1 MTVPDEVAAAA
12 RAALTGASPERR
24 EVFEARLDRWWSDL
38 RDGLAAVYPDP
49 GPLLLELVSAAA
61 QAYAERDPELHRL
74 DLERTL
80 APDWFQRPEML
91 GYAAYTERFAGD
103 LAGVADAIPYLR
115 ELGVT
120 YLHLMPLL
128 QPREG
133 DNDGGYAVANYRAV
147 RADLGTIDDLRALA
161 TRLRGAGVSLVLD
174 LVLNHV
180 AREHEWARLARGGS
194 ARHRAYFHVFPDREE
209 PDAYERT
216 LWEVFPDF
224 APGSFTWD
232 DELAGWVWT
241 TFHAWQW
248 DLNWANPDVFAEMA
262 RVVLFLANVGVEVLR
277 LDAIAFLWKRLG
289 TDCQNQPEVH
299 QLTRALHALT
309 RIACPALIFKAEAI
323 VGPSDLAAYLGVGPL
338 WGKVSDLA
346 YHNGLMVQVWSM
358 LAAKD
363 VRLASHALRALPHVP
378 SSTAW
383 VTYLRGHDDI
393 GWAVS
398 DADAAAVGADG
409 GAHRSFLSDWY
420 AGEFPTSDARGLVFQ
435 YNAAT
440 GDRRISGTTASLV
453 GLEAARDAGDEGW
466 VDAALA
472 RLLLGHAIVLSWG
485 GIPVVWSGDEL
496 GLPNDPAWAD
506 EPDHAD
512 DNRWANRPRLD
523 PAAVARLDDPTSLE
537 SRVFGGLRH
546 LAQARAGLPHLHASV
561 ASEVL
566 GPDDP
571 GVLLVARR
579 HPLGA
584 LLAAANVTGDW
595 RPVTGDRLRELGLT
609 ASTDA
614 ITGEELAP
622 GDDGNLWLAPWRAV
636 WLVAR

>member
-1 MTVPDEVAAAA
+1 MTVPDDVAQAAAH
-12 RAALTGASPERR
+12 ALADLPAERR
-24 EVFEARLDRWWSDL
+24 EVFALRLDRWWDDL
-38 RDGLAAVYPDP
+38 HDGLAAVYAQPDA
-49 GPLLLELVSAAA
+49 LLVDLVTAAA
-61 QAYAERDPELHRL
+61 QAYAERDPDLHRL

-91 GYAAYTERFAGD
+91 GYAAYAERFAGD
-103 LAGVADAIPYLR
+103 LAGVADAIPYLG

-128 QPREG
+128 RPREG
-133 DNDGGYAVANYRAV
+133 ENDGGYAVADYRTV
-147 RADLGTIDDLRALA
+147 RPDLGTMDDLRALA
-161 TRLRGAGVSLVLD
+161 ARLRDAGISLVLD

-180 AREHEWARLARGGS
+180 AREHEWARLAREGS
-194 ARHRAYFHVFPDREE
+194 ARHRWYFHVFPDRAE

-232 DELAGWVWT
+232 DALGGWVWT
-241 TFHAWQW
+241 TFHSWQW

-262 RVVLFLANVGVEVLR
+262 RVVLFLANAGVEVLR

-309 RIACPALIFKAEAI
+309 RIACPAVIFKAEAI
-323 VGPSDLAAYLGVGPL
+323 VGPADLAAYLGVGPL

-363 VRLASHALRALPHVP
+363 VRLASHALRSLPRVP
-378 SSTAW
+378 STTAW

-393 GWAVS
+393 GWAIS
-398 DADAAAVGADG
+398 DADAVAVGTDPA
-409 GAHRSFLSDWY
+409 AHRAFLSEWY
-420 AGEFPTSDARGLVFQ
+420 SGDFPMSDARGLVFQ
-435 YNAAT
+435 HNRAT
-440 GDRRISGTTASLV
+440 GDRRISGTAASLV
-453 GLEAARDAGDEGW
+453 GLEAARESGDPAW
-466 VDAALA
+466 VDAAVA
-472 RLLLGHAIVLSWG
+472 RLLLAHAIVLSWG
-485 GIPVVWSGDEL
+485 GIPVLWSGDEL
-496 GLPNDPAWAD
+496 ALPNDPAWAD

-523 PAAVARLDDPTSLE
+523 PAAVARLDDPASLE
-537 SRVFGGLRH
+537 SRVFQGLRH
-546 LAQARAGLPHLHASV
+546 LARVRAGLPHLHAAV
-561 ASEVL
+561 AAEIL

-571 GVLLVARR
+571 GVLLVVRR
-579 HPLGA
+579 HPVGT

-595 RPVTGDRLRELGLT
+595 RPVTGARLRELGLAT
-609 ASTDA
+609 ATDA
-614 ITGEELAP
+614 LTGDEVAP
-622 GDDGNLWLAPWRAV
+622 GEDDNLWLAPWRAV